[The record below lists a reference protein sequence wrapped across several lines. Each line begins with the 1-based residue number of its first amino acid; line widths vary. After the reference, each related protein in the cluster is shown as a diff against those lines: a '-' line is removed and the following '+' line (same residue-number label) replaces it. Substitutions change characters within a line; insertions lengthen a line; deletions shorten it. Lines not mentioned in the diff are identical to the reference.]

1 MGDDAEYYIEQ
12 QEEESRYQ
20 EMLRQS
26 REDEMT
32 KARIKREKAIE
43 AEKRKSSGEN

>member
-12 QEEESRYQ
+12 QEEESMYQ
-20 EMLRQS
+20 ELARRS

-32 KARIKREKAIE
+32 KVRIKREKKIE
-43 AEKRKSSGEN
+43 AEKQKSSNKK